1 MKRIFSIFCVC
12 ALLLSLSGCGLLDYL
27 YHKEVP
33 INKMEKPVAEVQ
45 TDATVQEVE
54 VTEPTGPDLPYPLEF
69 YFSSGAGGWGTSLT
83 LQADGSFTGSFHDS
97 EMGDASADYPN
108 GTVYICNFEGKFST
122 PVQVDEYT
130 YSMELIS
137 FTQEGAEGDTYISE
151 QIRYIVATPYGLEDA
166 SGNGVA
172 TDFLLYLPNTSN
184 GVLSEDALMFWPG
197 RFDSPMPETLGSY
210 CLLNLN
216 ADTPFFS

>member
-54 VTEPTGPDLPYPLEF
+54 VTEPAGPDLPYPLEF

-130 YSMELIS
+130 YSPEL
-137 FTQEGAEGDTYISE
+137 QDYIDFEEYGKDVCRDKNGEYVDNYGFVGLDCDMRLSDILDCNE
-151 QIRYIVATPYGLEDA
+151 QGMGEMSL
-166 SGNGVA
+166 
-172 TDFLLYLPNTSN
+172 
-184 GVLSEDALMFWPG
+184 
-197 RFDSPMPETLGSY
+197 
-210 CLLNLN
+210 
-216 ADTPFFS
+216 

>member
-1 MKRIFSIFCVC
+1 MKRMIGIFCIF

-33 INKMEKPVAEVQ
+33 INKMEVPVTEEQ
-45 TDATVQEVE
+45 TEATQPQVE
-54 VTEPTGPDLPYPLEF
+54 VTEPAGPDLPYPLQF

-108 GTVYICNFEGKFST
+108 GTVYICNFEGQFST
-122 PVQVDEYT
+122 PEQVDEYT
-130 YSMELIS
+130 YSMKLLT
-137 FTQEGAEGDTYISE
+137 FTQEGVEGDMYVSE
-151 QIRYIVATPYGLEDA
+151 GIRYIISSPYGLDDA
-166 SGNGVA
+166 DGNIA
-172 TDFLLYLPNTSN
+172 ADFLLYLPDASN

-197 RFDSPMPETLGSY
+197 SFESPMPETLGSY
-210 CLLNLN
+210 CLLNLS
-216 ADTPFFS
+216 ADTPFFSW